1 MRTMKRTFLLLLLIS
16 ASAFG
21 QVADGDRLW
30 LTRAEGSQNG
40 RAKAG
45 PIDATIAAYQR
56 AVAQN
61 PNDLEGHW
69 KLLRALRFKG
79 SYVAQTSDEKKKVYT
94 GAKNAGEKALAL
106 VDRLL
111 IANGL
116 RNPSKANEKDVAAVA
131 KNIKGVDEA
140 LLWDAIN
147 WGEWAI
153 VNGKLAAAR
162 QGAADR
168 IRRQATI
175 ANLIDPKLEA
185 GTPSRVLGRL
195 HSETPRV
202 PFITGWA
209 SDKEA
214 VKFLS
219 QSLQIDPGNAIT
231 IVFLAE
237 AMVANDSSTKPHAI
251 QMLKNALRTPDPD
264 FVVEQTAA
272 QNDARALLRKWGA
285 S

>member
-1 MRTMKRTFLLLLLIS
+1 MKRTLLLLLVS
-16 ASAFG
+16 VSAFG

-30 LTRAEGSQNG
+30 LTRATGSQNG
-40 RAKAG
+40 RAKAE
-45 PIDATIAAYQR
+45 PINATIAACQR

-61 PNDLEGHW
+61 PNDLEAHW
-69 KLLRALRFKG
+69 KLLRGYRFKG
-79 SYVAQTSDEKKKVYT
+79 QYVAQTSDDKKKVYT
-94 GAKNAGEKALAL
+94 EAKNAGEKALGL

-111 IANGL
+111 VSKGL
-116 RNPSKANEKDVAAVA
+116 KNPSKASEKEVAAVA
-131 KNIKGVDEA
+131 KTINGADEA
-140 LLWDAIN
+140 FLWDAIN

-175 ANLIDPKLEA
+175 ANLIDPRLEA
-185 GTPSRVLGRL
+185 GSPSRVLGRL
-195 HSETPRV
+195 HDQTPRV

-209 SDKEA
+209 SSKEA

-237 AMVANDSSTKPHAI
+237 AMVANDSATKPHAI
-251 QMLKNALRTPDPD
+251 QMLKNALKTPDPEY
-264 FVVEQTAA
+264 VVEQTAA
-272 QNDARALLRKWGA
+272 QNDARELLKKWGA